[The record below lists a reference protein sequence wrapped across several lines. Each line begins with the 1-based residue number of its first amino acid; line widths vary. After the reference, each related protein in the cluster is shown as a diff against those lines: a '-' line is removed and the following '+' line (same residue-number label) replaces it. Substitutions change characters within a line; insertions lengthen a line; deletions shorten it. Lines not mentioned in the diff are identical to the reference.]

1 MSQMIPGSKEQRWGY
16 KHYWIMAYLVL
27 NKRYVHE
34 YTRKASNSVCW
45 EKMFILKITEKQ
57 NPSNLKHF
65 QPKYLQYNDILNIL
79 NLSNK

>member
-16 KHYWIMAYLVL
+16 KYYWIMASYLVL
-27 NKRYVHE
+27 NKRYVLE
-34 YTRKASNSVCW
+34 YTRKSSNSVCW
-45 EKMFILKITEKQ
+45 EKMFILKTNEKQ

-65 QPKYLQYNDILNIL
+65 QYNDILNIL